1 MSQLSHSTSQGP
13 GSRWYL
19 TPRHYQSRI
28 AHWWHKDLEEWDA
41 LEPVTRAEM
50 QAAYEAEMQMQGH
63 EQAEEL
69 KRQKAAQRK
78 RGRRK

>member
-1 MSQLSHSTSQGP
+1 
-13 GSRWYL
+13 
-19 TPRHYQSRI
+19 
-28 AHWWHKDLEEWDA
+28 
-41 LEPVTRAEM
+41 M
-50 QAAYEAEMQMQGH
+50 QAAYEAEMQMHGH